1 MISMRFSTL
10 SAVRTPGRERPSST
24 SVIATAG
31 RIPTTT
37 VRASSTLAM
46 AAMFASMRPMKEST
60 ISSAEMSIRTPRARV
75 SAMRAVR
82 SSWRVIARRSC
93 MSTWM
98 LTRRQSPIL
107 RIGMRSIEPSA
118 GGPRSD
124 PQPRPPQRN
133 REGACERRLGD
144 HVPQLDPEVDHRL
157 RDLRPDAADDALRA
171 NEPGRGHGL
180 EEMLGHQGVDRRHPG
195 DVDHRD
201 GRTGVDDLLQQRL
214 HHDLRPRAVE
224 RADEREGEDPVP
236 QLDDRCRQLE
246 HLLLLACD
254 DLVAPLLVY
263 LGGVETEFVEHEVDS
278 PDGVSERRRVALQVG
293 AQVLE
298 QGLLEREDE
307 GCRLGGREPLERA
320 RPRDLRQQVARLVPG
335 GRGDVLLRA
344 PVLKDAAEGPEKPA
358 RLLQELVVSHQVAAQ
373 RRRFEL
379 V

>member
-1 MISMRFSTL
+1 MISMPFSTL
-10 SAVRTPGRERPSST
+10 SAVRTPGSESPSST

-82 SSWRVIARRSC
+82 SSWGGSARRSC

-144 HVPQLDPEVDHRL
+144 HVPQLDPEVDDGL

-171 NEPGRGHGL
+171 HEPGRGHGL
-180 EEMLGHQGVDRRHPG
+180 QQMLGHQGVDGRHAG
-195 DVDHRD
+195 DVDDRD
-201 GRTGVDDLLQQRL
+201 ARAGVDDLLEQGL
-214 HHDLRPRAVE
+214 HHDLRPCAVE
-224 RADEREGEDPVP
+224 RADERQGEDTVP
-236 QLDDRCRQLE
+236 QLDHRCRQLE
-246 HLLLLACD
+246 HLLLLARD
-254 DLVAPLLVY
+254 DLLATLLVH
-263 LGGVETEFVEHEVDS
+263 LGGIEPELVEHDVDA
-278 PDGVSERRRVALQVG
+278 PDRVRERRRVALQVG
-293 AQVLE
+293 AQALE
-298 QGLLEREDE
+298 Q
-307 GCRLGGREPLERA
+307 
-320 RPRDLRQQVARLVPG
+320 
-335 GRGDVLLRA
+335 
-344 PVLKDAAEGPEKPA
+344 
-358 RLLQELVVSHQVAAQ
+358 
-373 RRRFEL
+373 
-379 V
+379 